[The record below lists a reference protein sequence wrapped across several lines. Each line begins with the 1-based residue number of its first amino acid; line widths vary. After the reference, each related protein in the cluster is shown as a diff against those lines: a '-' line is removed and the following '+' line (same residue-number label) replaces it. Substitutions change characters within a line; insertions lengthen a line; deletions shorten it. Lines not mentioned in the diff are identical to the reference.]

1 MSHSNQIIEIKN
13 HLRHDLLSDVS
24 SIIVIHPSMRMA
36 ITVSIEKISA
46 GFPSPTQDYIDMNQH
61 LIGNEYATFIVKVGS
76 LSMKNAGIDIDDE
89 LIVDRSLEV
98 KHRDIIVA
106 LVNNHFTVKRLML
119 DEDDRIG
126 LKAENPEY
134 SNIYFDDDQ
143 LLEVW
148 GIVTFI
154 LKKTRKI

>member
-1 MSHSNQIIEIKN
+1 MLQIQIVAMSHSNQIIEIKN

-119 DEDDRIG
+119 DEDD
-126 LKAENPEY
+126 
-134 SNIYFDDDQ
+134 
-143 LLEVW
+143 
-148 GIVTFI
+148 
-154 LKKTRKI
+154 